1 MDLRA
6 FYQRIRQLES
16 EIREPFVRVV
26 SKSTPDGGKAGIKTD
41 VSRRVAARLV
51 VEGKAELDGTAD
63 GRKSER

>member
-6 FYQRIRQLES
+6 FYQKIREM
-16 EIREPFVRVV
+16 EAAIREPFVRVV
-26 SKSTPDGGKAGIKTD
+26 SRSTPDGGKAGIKTD